1 MTLQPHPKQSAQAVL
16 TANKSNQSDL
26 SAWEDRNDETGFSD
40 VNGFSER
47 AAKNAGGKPA
57 FSELKDQVG
66 RHQQTSLQVRR
77 RRANRC
83 DYGLA
88 SS

>member
-16 TANKSNQSDL
+16 TADKSNQSDL

-40 VNGFSER
+40 SNGFSER

-57 FSELKDQVG
+57 FSGMNNNLDQ
-66 RHQQTSLQVRR
+66 
-77 RRANRC
+77 
-83 DYGLA
+83 
-88 SS
+88 